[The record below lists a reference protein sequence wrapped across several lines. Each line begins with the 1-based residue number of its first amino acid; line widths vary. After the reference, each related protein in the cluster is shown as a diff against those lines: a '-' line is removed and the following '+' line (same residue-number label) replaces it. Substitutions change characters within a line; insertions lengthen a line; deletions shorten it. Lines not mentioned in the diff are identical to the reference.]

1 MSTPQSLP
9 RGKSI
14 LVALSV
20 AISILTLASCGG
32 GGEQPSQVQPEEV
45 SVKSGTVQGFTQGEV
60 QSFLGVPYAA
70 PPIGALRWQPPQP
83 VAAWTGVKQARENPP
98 GCPQNASLPV
108 SEDCLYL
115 NVFRPKSVSAGLR
128 PVAVYLHGA
137 GFSGH
142 AARLY
147 DAGMLAA
154 QTDAVVIIPNHRRG
168 VFGYLALPSL
178 SAESATTMSGAYGLL
193 DMVAALQ
200 WVKDNATAFG
210 GDPNNVTLWG
220 TSGGGL
226 AICSL
231 MGSPTLGKGLYQR
244 RVLASPPCDLVA
256 PPYYQP
262 IATAETNGAAYANAL
277 GCADV
282 STAAACLRS
291 KSVAQLLAANPGLA
305 GFGPAYGTPVM
316 PASPMTALRNG
327 SYDPMPTVMMS
338 MHDEF
343 RLAGWSAFGKT
354 DAAAQYT
361 SYVKSNTLGGSSA
374 DLMAE
379 YPLARYA
386 DPGYAIGAIASDGSS
401 IVAVCR
407 FARTADILAAKSP
420 TWYMEINDPN
430 KNGPTLFGP
439 APAGMDPGTQHAADA
454 FYLLGYNSERTPTN
468 DFAARGMSAQQE
480 QMSVRIMKH
489 FGSFMRGQP
498 ATSWTPFALAGNVL
512 QVRPGDEQLV
522 SRASFRSDH
531 HCDFWEPLLDSN

>member
-1 MSTPQSLP
+1 MFHVRLFA
-9 RGKSI
+9 R
-14 LVALSV
+14 LVM
-20 AISILTLASCGG
+20 AIFFAASFLTLAGCGG
-32 GGEQPSQVQPEEV
+32 GGDGPQAQPEQV
-45 SVKSGTVQGFTQGEV
+45 NTTGGTIQGSTQGEV
-60 QSFLGVPYAA
+60 QRFLGVPYAA
-70 PPIGALRWQPPQP
+70 PPVGALRWQPPRP
-83 VAAWTGVKQARENPP
+83 VAAWTGVKPTLENPAS
-98 GCPQNASLPV
+98 CPENVTYPV

-115 NVFRPKSVSAGLR
+115 NVFRPKPTSVGPR
-128 PVAVYLHGA
+128 PVVVYIHGS
-137 GFSGH
+137 GFGGH

-147 DAGMLAA
+147 DAGLLAA
-154 QTDAVVIIPNHRRG
+154 QTDAVVVIPNHRRG

-178 SAESATTMSGAYGLL
+178 SSESASTMSGAYGLL

-200 WVKDNATAFG
+200 WVKDNAAAFG

-226 AICSL
+226 AMCSL
-231 MGSPTLGKGLYQR
+231 MGSPTLAKGLYQR

-256 PPYYQP
+256 PQYFQP
-262 IATAETNGAAYANAL
+262 IVTAETNGTAYANML
-277 GCADV
+277 GCAD
-282 STAAACLRS
+282 SATAAACMRS
-291 KSVAQLLAANPGLA
+291 KSVAQLLEANPGLA
-305 GFGPAYGTPVM
+305 GFGPAYGTPAM

-327 SYDPMPTVMMS
+327 AFDPMPTVVMT

-343 RLAGWSAFGKT
+343 RLAGWSAFGKP
-354 DAAAQYT
+354 DAVAQYA
-361 SYVKSNTLGGSSA
+361 SYVNANTLGASSA
-374 DLMAE
+374 ALMAE
-379 YPLARYA
+379 YPLANYS

-407 FARTADILAAKSP
+407 FARFADILAAKTA

-439 APAGMDPGTQHAADA
+439 APAGMDPGTLHAADA

-489 FGSFMRGQP
+489 FSSFMRGQP
-498 ATSWTPFALAGNVL
+498 ETSWMPYASAGHVL
-512 QVRPGDEQLV
+512 QVRPNDEQLI

-531 HCDFWEPLLDSN
+531 HCGFWEPLLNSN

>member
-1 MSTPQSLP
+1 MPTPQSLP

-14 LVALSV
+14 LVAVSV

-32 GGEQPSQVQPEEV
+32 GGEQPPQVQPEQV

-60 QSFLGVPYAA
+60 QNFLGVPYAA
-70 PPIGALRWQPPQP
+70 PPVGALRWQPPQP

-98 GCPQNASLPV
+98 SCPQNASIPV

-137 GFSGH
+137 GFTGH

-154 QTDAVVIIPNHRRG
+154 QGDAVVVVPNHRRG

-178 SAESATTMSGAYGLL
+178 RAESANASGAYGVL
-193 DMVAALQ
+193 DMVAALE
-200 WVKDNATAFG
+200 WVKDNAAAFG

-231 MGSPTLGKGLYQR
+231 MGSPTLAKGLYHR
-244 RVLASPPCDLVA
+244 RVLASAPCDLTA

-262 IATAETNGAAYANAL
+262 VVTAETNGAAYANAV
-277 GCADV
+277 GCADA
-282 STAAACLRS
+282 STAATCMRS
-291 KSVAQLLAANPGLA
+291 KSVAQLLAANAGFA
-305 GFGPAYGTPVM
+305 GFGPAYGTTAM
-316 PASPMTALRNG
+316 PASPMTALRSG
-327 SYDPMPTVMMS
+327 TFDPMPTLVMS

-343 RLAGWSAFGKT
+343 RVAGWSAFGSP
-354 DAAAQYT
+354 DGAALYT
-361 SYVKSNTLGGSSA
+361 SFVNANTLGGSA
-374 DLMAE
+374 AALLAE
-379 YPLARYA
+379 YPLARYT
-386 DPGYAIGAIASDGSS
+386 DPAYAIGAIASDGTST
-401 IVAVCR
+401 VAVCR
-407 FARTADILAAKSP
+407 FARTADILAARTP
-420 TWYMEINDPN
+420 TWYMEISDPN
-430 KNGPTLFGP
+430 AKGPTLFGA
-439 APAGMDPGTQHAADA
+439 APAGMDSGTQHAADA
-454 FYLLGYNSERTPTN
+454 FYLFGYNGAGTPTN

-489 FGSFMRGQP
+489 LGNFMRGQP
-498 ATSWTPFALAGNVL
+498 ATSWTPYASAGNVL

-522 SRASFRSDH
+522 NRASFRSDH
-531 HCDFWEPLLDSN
+531 HCDFWQPLLDSN